1 MMRKEIWLLAIII
14 IAGVVIRLAV
24 IPVFSGQYKPV
35 DIYIVDEQASKLIL
49 NFQNPYMHSYLVHN
63 YALDI
68 FAYLPMVSI
77 YYAPFSLL
85 GDIRYGNIFADV
97 LIMLAV
103 YWIARS
109 MSFRTALYAPVA
121 FAILPWS
128 IWLTSI
134 ASTNFMVGTAFLML
148 SLASMLRKKYTLAA
162 VFLGLGVATNQL
174 LVLLLPLYAY
184 HYWTGHNFSRF
195 IISLAVPAAIILP
208 FFVSSPYKFFYDVAA
223 YQFVRQLQSDG
234 SFSLFSILKT
244 SFGFQVSTWAR
255 VILFTVPFLAL
266 TFWFKHRS
274 KVLAPSAG
282 ALLFL
287 AAFILPVNG
296 LWNYFLPSFALACLL
311 IPLIGDYVD
320 RKTQVI
326 KWLPHFFPP
335 DYNNHAASL

>member
-1 MMRKEIWLLAIII
+1 MRKEIWLLAIII

-35 DIYIVDEQASKLIL
+35 DIYIVDDQASKLIL
-49 NFQNPYMHSYLVHN
+49 NFQNPYIHSYLVHD
-63 YALDI
+63 YTLDI
-68 FAYLPMVSI
+68 FAYLPMVPI

-97 LIMLAV
+97 LIMLAA

-109 MSFRTALYAPVA
+109 MNFRTSLYAPLA

-148 SLASMLRKKYTLAA
+148 SLASLLRKKYTFAA

-174 LVLLLPLYAY
+174 LVLMLPLYGY
-184 HYWTGHNFSRF
+184 HYWTRHKFSRF
-195 IISLAVPAAIILP
+195 ILCLAVSAAIILP
-208 FFVSSPYKFFYDVAA
+208 FFVSSPYKFFYDVVV
-223 YQFVRQLQSDG
+223 YQFVRPLQSDG

-244 SFGFQVSTWAR
+244 SFSFHVSTWAR
-255 VILFTVPFLAL
+255 VILFTVPFSAL
-266 TFWFKHRS
+266 TFWSRQCP
-274 KVLAPSAG
+274 KVLILSAG
-282 ALLFL
+282 AILFL

-296 LWNYFLPSFALACLL
+296 LWNYFLLSFALACVL

-320 RKTQVI
+320 KRTQEI
-326 KWLPHFFPP
+326 KWFPHFFPL
-335 DYNNHAASL
+335 D